1 MTERKRTD
9 PSTSLE
15 EFDKAEKAKL
25 DLFISRILHAQKTGL
40 SQKTTPSD
48 TKQNPN
54 KPKP

>member
-1 MTERKRTD
+1 MAEHKSTD

-15 EFDKAEKAKL
+15 GVDKAEKAKL

-40 SQKTTPSD
+40 SQKPTLPD